1 MWLVII
7 ENTRYGY
14 ETYKD
19 ACNDINR
26 FNVEFNGLFFLR
38 TLHF

>member
-7 ENTRYGY
+7 DGNRYGY
-14 ETYKD
+14 KTYKD

-26 FNVEFNGLFFLR
+26 FNVEFNGLFFVKLSG
-38 TLHF
+38 